1 MVFFSLAARSKH
13 LNAELSSKYCGN
25 AKIALD
31 QLDFDS
37 NEEPDKKKIIHLQR
51 VFKGVGCDRL
61 NPNHFISGNISAD
74 VLQASLQQSNRNA
87 HDLRSLEPPDLR
99 LPAGQR
105 VYCPSGLHRVIALKK
120 HKPAATWWP
129 VKLYVDLSPEARRAL
144 ADEFANEGKYSDG
157 EIVVNILAYPE
168 HSVDANQ
175 WWARLDKSK
184 PRILKKILRHREL
197 APAFRKV
204 LQIPGLRPALLL
216 ATWNKIFHCVEEVI
230 HYLQLIYNTWVG
242 IMGSETALP
251 FVDNDAVQELELRVP
266 GISYCDERHAEYQ
279 IQKQTIFKA
288 VTDKGQREL
297 ILQNLKRVG
306 HLIPSIHTLQQDF
319 KYLRPCSHV
328 MRKLISGRD
337 QIPVT
342 VQTTAFHAF
351 GADEGLSFNREA
363 RFLTNLKLLYL
374 HIMQNV
380 CQLSGQGP
388 LKDNDNDEDYE
399 LLPYDARAW
408 HELAVRA
415 KELGFSSDE
424 ILRLY
429 NTDPDREVA
438 IKALYDARPSRYFD
452 YGSNFEFIVHELT
465 KAFKTAKPV
474 ESKMTPAELTSHV
487 GERVARRCGRV
498 YSDTYDKDRYYIT
511 LDNVTRKVQKNTDI
525 TSLFARRSVFHAFW
539 GWQDDQGNDKRNE
552 QGNGRG
558 DDGLDDTMDGLDED
572 GCLDEGHQ
580 GYPGQALASTSN
592 DQGNDQGNDGLDDTM
607 DGLDEGHQGYPGQA
621 LASTS
626 NDQGNDQG
634 NAQGN
639 DWDDNMDEEG
649 GLDETHQGPKDQEMR
664 DAEASG
670 KQHQRYQREL
680 TKQKKIERT
689 SGATRIT
696 PQEKLRKQRKIQQ
709 ALTAASPQGGPPEEG
724 QQLIVADARPD
735 GHQPMITSSAQAAFI
750 SNPSDAAPHNA
761 LSVDMDIYIR
771 ENGQWEKTRSCKR
784 PYIENAIE
792 IVRRRNPERQLLL
805 YTGIG
810 RGIALDDCQN
820 YEEDALYLS
829 TNPDEGF
836 PVGGEIL

>member
-13 LNAELSSKYCGN
+13 LNAELSSRFCGN

-31 QLDFDS
+31 QLEFDS
-37 NEEPDKKKIIHLQR
+37 NEEPDEKKISHLQR

-61 NPNHFISGNISAD
+61 NPNNFISGNISAD
-74 VLQASLQQSNRNA
+74 VLQASLQQSNRNVA
-87 HDLRSLEPPDLR
+87 DLRSLEPPDLR

-105 VYCPSGLHRVIALKK
+105 VHCLSGRHRVIALRKYN
-120 HKPAATWWP
+120 PAATWWP

-144 ADEFANEGKYSDG
+144 AEEFANEGKYSDG
-157 EIVVNILAYPE
+157 EIVVNILGYPE

-197 APAFRKV
+197 APAFRKA

-242 IMGSETALP
+242 IMGSEAALQ

-288 VTDKGQREL
+288 VTDNGQREL
-297 ILQNLKRVG
+297 ILQNLKQVG
-306 HLIPSIHTLQQDF
+306 YLIPSIHTLQQDF
-319 KYLRPCSHV
+319 KYLRPCTYV

-342 VQTTAFHAF
+342 VQTTAFQAF

-388 LKDNDNDEDYE
+388 LKDSDDGEDYE

-438 IKALYDARPSRYFD
+438 IKALYDARPPRLYD
-452 YGSNFEFIVHELT
+452 YGPNFESIVHKLV
-465 KAFKTAKPV
+465 KAFKSAKPV
-474 ESKMTPAELTSHV
+474 ESNMPPAELTSHV
-487 GERVARRCGRV
+487 GGERVARRCGRV
-498 YSDTYDKDRYYIT
+498 YSDTYDKDRYSIT
-511 LDNVTRKVQKNTDI
+511 LENITRKVRKNTDI

-539 GWQDDQGNDKRNE
+539 GWHDDQGDDQSNE
-552 QGNGRG
+552 QGNDGG
-558 DDGLDDTMDGLDED
+558 DDDLDDIMGGLDEE
-572 GCLDEGHQ
+572 GRLDKGHQ
-580 GYPGQALASTSN
+580 GHPGQAFTSTSQ
-592 DQGNDQGNDGLDDTM
+592 DQGNDQGNDDWDDTE
-607 DGLDEGHQGYPGQA
+607 DETHQSPPGQA
-621 LASTS
+621 LALMSE
-626 NDQGNDQG
+626 D
-634 NAQGN
+634 
-639 DWDDNMDEEG
+639 
-649 GLDETHQGPKDQEMR
+649 LEMG
-664 DAEASG
+664 DAEASE
-670 KQHQRYQREL
+670 KQRQGYQRGL
-680 TKQKKIERT
+680 TKQKKASEKQLQGYQRGLTKQKKTTRTERY
-689 SGATRIT
+689 RR
-696 PQEKLRKQRKIQQ
+696 PRKQRQIQQ
-709 ALTAASPQGGPPEEG
+709 AAASPQGEPPEER
-724 QQLIVADARPD
+724 QQDQLIVANARPD
-735 GHQPMITSSAQAAFI
+735 AQQSMIISSVQAASI
-750 SNPSDAAPHNA
+750 PGPSNAAPQDAQH
-761 LSVDMDIYIR
+761 LSVNMYICVR
-771 ENGQWEKTRSCKR
+771 KNGQWEEAETCKR
-784 PYIENAIE
+784 PYIETAIDV
-792 IVRRRNPERQLLL
+792 VRRNNPGQRLFL
-805 YTGIG
+805 YTRFG
-810 RGIALDDCQN
+810 RGISLDDCRN
-820 YEEDALYLS
+820 YEEDTVYLS

-836 PVGGEIL
+836 PAEEIL